1 MLVLPAES
9 LAHKYN
15 TLSHTI
21 WPVVFPLVND
31 VHHPTQSA
39 LFHLY
44 LAVLRFVS
52 DTLSVIVTALF
63 LHVVLSLFALTTGSV
78 VSKIMVS
85 LYVDHRFPNASLNVT

>member
-9 LAHKYN
+9 LAHRYKM
-15 TLSHTI
+15 LFHTI
-21 WPVVFPLVND
+21 WSIVLPLVNE
-31 VHHPTQSA
+31 VHNHTQSA

-44 LAVLRFVS
+44 LAVLRLVS